1 MRRLH
6 DLDAFETLPGRRRLL
21 SAAGIPTD
29 REPSA
34 KVEALLDEAVSAFLS
49 AARPRA
55 VEEEIGTGD
64 FLALFA
70 DGGRE
75 GEESVLDR
83 VVPRADHLSLFAA
96 TVGGEV
102 SARVAALFAGGD
114 PPRAFLLD
122 AVAAESAARLGE
134 RLGTIFLSRLR
145 AGGDA
150 GGETRVLPYSPG
162 YCGWRVEGQ
171 RALFARLVP
180 GEIGIRLNEG
190 GLMEPAKSVSGVLVA
205 GTAAAHRFRP
215 DFEFC
220 GRCDERR
227 CLSRM
232 ASLRGRGAQ
241 ETEGTGAWTS

>member
-6 DLDAFETLPGRRRLL
+6 DLDARETLPGRGRLL
-21 SAAGIPTD
+21 AAAGIPPD

-34 KVEALLDEAVSAFLS
+34 KVGALLDEAVSVFLS
-49 AARPRA
+49 ESRPRA
-55 VEEEIGTGD
+55 VEEEIGTGE
-64 FLALFA
+64 FLALLA

-75 GEESVLDR
+75 GEETVLDR

-102 SARVAALFAGGD
+102 STRVAALFAGGD
-114 PPRAFLLD
+114 SPQAFLLD

-134 RLGTIFLSRLR
+134 RLGAIFLARLR
-145 AGGDA
+145 AEGNA

-171 RALFARLVP
+171 RALFARLWP
-180 GEIGIRLNEG
+180 EEIGIRLNEG
-190 GLMEPAKSVSGVLVA
+190 GLMDPAKSVSGVLVA

-220 GRCDERR
+220 DGCEERR
-227 CLSRM
+227 CLPRM
-232 ASLRGRGAQ
+232 ASLRGPGAQ
-241 ETEGTGAWTS
+241 DGEGTGAWTS